1 MSEIYIQSSQAI
13 QDIITQ
19 LAQLNNA
26 FREDAQNI
34 DTEHKNLVTKWQGD
48 ASTASEEHYQNERGN
63 FEAFATTIED
73 YIAKLQ
79 EILANWEAA
88 ESANVQIG
96 SD

>member
-1 MSEIYIQSSQAI
+1 MKAKKLAAVVLTAATASSMLVGGSASVFASSSATEPAA
-13 QDIITQ
+13 D
-19 LAQLNNA
+19 LN
-26 FREDAQNI
+26 
-34 DTEHKNLVTKWQGD
+34 QGD
-48 ASTASEEHYQNERGN
+48 ASTAFEEHYQNERGN